1 MKIASI
7 LFPVFNPYEKSTL
20 EIYISGCNRKCDF
33 CHNPEL
39 QNFNY
44 GSELNIEE
52 LIKYLSERNSLFEII
67 SITGGDLLCQNEKEA
82 INFVFNLKS
91 YFSYKEFWLFTGE
104 EIENC
109 PKWVLD
115 SFDVIKTGVYKEELK
130 QEGFPASTNQKL
142 LKKGTNY

>member
-1 MKIASI
+1 MNIASI
-7 LFPVFNPYEKSTL
+7 QFPCFTPYVKSTV
-20 EIYISGCNRKCDF
+20 EIYISGCNRLCEG

-39 QNFNY
+39 QDFNY
-44 GSELNIEE
+44 GSKINIEE
-52 LIKYLSERNSLFEII
+52 LIKYLSKRSSLFEII

-82 INFVFNLKS
+82 INLVFNLKS
-91 YFSYKEFWLFTGE
+91 YFGYKKFWLFTGE

-115 SFDVIKTGVYKEELK
+115 SFDVIKTGVYQEKLK

-142 LKKGTNY
+142 LRKGIDY